1 MNALIGK
8 GGKIFSDPK
17 FDLNCFA
24 TCVYDITGV
33 KKFCEINFSNCF
45 IDGKKK
51 KILFQLGKNAR
62 CKG

>member
-24 TCVYDITGV
+24 TCVHDMITGV

-51 KILFQLGKNAR
+51 NLVSVGKK
-62 CKG
+62 CQV